1 MNCWLIFSSYTA
13 HLGFYIN
20 ILQISIVYG
29 IVFTPFVIINTK

>member
-1 MNCWLIFSSYTA
+1 MNCWLIFSCYTA

-29 IVFTPFVIINTK
+29 IVFTLFVIINTK